1 MLTETLKYAQVLT
14 EGSLITFVRRDESHG
29 DGDSE
34 GNTGQEVQN
43 EAASL
48 NSVIK

>member
-1 MLTETLKYAQVLT
+1 MLNQQLKSTQGLT
-14 EGSLITFVRRDESHG
+14 VGLLIKCLGYESCYN
-29 DGDSE
+29 GDSE

-48 NSVIK
+48 NSVVK